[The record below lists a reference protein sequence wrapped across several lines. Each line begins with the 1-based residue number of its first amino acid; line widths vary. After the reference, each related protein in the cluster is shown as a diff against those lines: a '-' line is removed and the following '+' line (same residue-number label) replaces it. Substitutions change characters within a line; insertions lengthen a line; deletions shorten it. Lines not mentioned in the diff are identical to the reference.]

1 MYTVDIDTGGTMTD
15 CLVTGNDGRQIFLKV
30 DTTPHDYMVSFR
42 NCLDE
47 AASML
52 GTSDI
57 QGFLSRVA
65 LIRWSSTITT
75 NVIAE
80 RNGAKLGLI
89 VSAGSQENLYGRARS
104 PLVDELVDADNVIGV
119 PANPEAERVLAAV
132 KELLEAGVRRICV
145 SLQGAFPSN
154 EAEIRLK
161 DVIEEQYPDHIIGS
175 VPVLLGSEMAQIAH
189 DQTRT
194 HYSIMNAYTH
204 THLATSLFKAEDMLR
219 EECGWSGALLVGHT
233 SGGVARIGKTKAVD
247 TIESG
252 PVFGTFGAA
261 FLAREYNLENLIC
274 LDVGGTTTK
283 ASIVRGGEPVFQRG
297 GELMEVPVN
306 TSLALL
312 RSAPIGGGSVAR
324 VKDGTLTLGPDS
336 MGAAPGPACYGLGGD
351 QATLT
356 DALLILGYLDPKNFL
371 GGRRELKVDRAR
383 EVIKRQIAD
392 PLSVDTQRAALAI
405 RDEAASHMAE
415 LITGTLHE
423 AKLDASDCVLFTYGG
438 NGPMFGAF
446 VAERLGIATV
456 HAFNL
461 GPVFSA
467 FGSAISDVVHV
478 YERGIGAP
486 WSAAN
491 GKPLIEAASS
501 LYRQAIRDLE
511 GEGFDPGIATFRYQI
526 EFGGDEKDQRS
537 AVVDVLRAPGDAWL
551 KEIAQAATTAG
562 IKQQDSVLL
571 VALTSR
577 YVVGAHK
584 PRKLKAGNE
593 TMRSEKR
600 SMFFGGAEA
609 SSSVAANWESMQ
621 IGDRVDGPAMINGAT
636 LTCAV
641 PPGWSAAVDDYGNV
655 TLTRR

>member
-52 GTSDI
+52 GTADI

-89 VSAGSQENLYGRARS
+89 VSDGSQENLYGRARS

-132 KELLEAGVRRICV
+132 KQLLEAGVRRICV

-154 EAEIRLK
+154 EAETQLK

-261 FLAREYNLENLIC
+261 FLAREYDLENLIC

-356 DALLILGYLDPKNFL
+356 DALLVLGYLDPKNFL

-383 EVIKRQIAD
+383 EVIKKQVAD

-405 RDEAASHMAE
+405 RDEAVSHMAE

-478 YERGIGAP
+478 YERGIGIP
-486 WSAAN
+486 WSRAN
-491 GKPLIEAASS
+491 GKPLIEASSS

-511 GEGFDPGIATFRYQI
+511 GEGFDPVNATFRYQI
-526 EFGGDEKDQRS
+526 EFGGDEKGQRS
-537 AVVDVLRAPGDAWL
+537 AVVDVLRAPGEAWL
-551 KEIAQAATTAG
+551 KEIAQAATKAG

-584 PRKLKAGNE
+584 PRKFKAGNE
-593 TMRSEKR
+593 TMRSERR

-609 SSSVAANWESMQ
+609 SPSAAANWESMQ

-655 TLTRR
+655 KLTRR